1 MTSEIALPSSF
12 EERTRADKFC
22 VNIADALHAI
32 AQPLTVLQVRL
43 DPTVTEEM
51 NAEELRTLM
60 ADSAGQVG
68 RLCNLFG
75 YMQGF
80 IVAHNTEPD
89 FSEQD
94 VGVMLEH
101 VAEGMSLFY
110 QEAQKKLC
118 LRLPKDR
125 QLVVV
130 DQKRVYQAL
139 SRILLVAFEV
149 SLAGDVV
156 ELTGTPCS
164 EGVRIVVRKRETY
177 RALGKESA
185 LKLALAEANIERQG
199 GKLTWSAEPFH
210 VEIELRTAGSSR
222 HNGNDLHA

>member
-1 MTSEIALPSSF
+1 MTSEMALPSAV
-12 EERTRADKFC
+12 EERTKTDKFC
-22 VNIADALHAI
+22 ENIADVLHAI

-60 ADSAGQVG
+60 AESARQVE

-80 IVAHNTEPD
+80 MVAHSVEPN

-94 VGVMLEH
+94 VGVMLAH

-118 LRLPKDR
+118 LRLPQGR
-125 QLVVV
+125 QLVIV

-156 ELTGTPCS
+156 ELMGTPCS
-164 EGVRIVVRKRETY
+164 GGVRIVIRKLETY

-210 VEIELRTAGSSR
+210 VEIELRSAGSYR
-222 HNGNDLHA
+222 HNGNGLHA